1 MNIRKIGVALM
12 IGAAV
17 LLSGCGEKVEI
28 PSANVGKILTKDGYK
43 PDTIPAS
50 KFRLEQCIWYCDEI
64 VLLNV
69 ADQSVTESMKL
80 FMPKDKLNMDFKL
93 QTTLSVKETSYDD
106 LFSRISPEK
115 ENGVRYIPLDKVY
128 RVYAEQIIR
137 AEARE
142 FLSQYTINE
151 IASNLEAVNA
161 QLSQKLTESINKRTP
176 FSVRYVGLSD
186 LQYPPIIVEAQE
198 NAAKRTEQIRQEE
211 AQLELSKVQLE
222 RELQE
227 QRIRRSIDVERAQA
241 EAQVN
246 KILGESITERYIKY
260 RELQA
265 LDNLANSQNKVF
277 VPMKMLDSVASQ
289 VQLGRN

>member
-1 MNIRKIGVALM
+1 MNIRKFGVALM

-28 PSANVGKILTKDGYK
+28 PSANVGKVLTKDGYK
-43 PDTIPAS
+43 PDVIPAS
-50 KFRLEQCIWYCDEI
+50 KFRLDACIAYCDEI